1 MALTGKISA
10 SVSLKD
16 TRTGDLAQGTETT
29 LKTPTW
35 SVAAGTGPGQA
46 DLVWSDTRTLAPS
59 GTEDLNLVG
68 VLLGLFGT
76 PITFVK
82 LKQILVAAADG
93 NTNNVVVSRHLT
105 AGVPIFA
112 AAGDAVAVL
121 PGGWH
126 HLVGP
131 GVGVTVTPTTGNL
144 ITVTNSGGTTDVT
157 YDVILV
163 GTSA

>member
-1 MALTGKISA
+1 TGKISA

-59 GTEDLNLVG
+59 GPAALNPVG
-68 VLLGLFGT
+68 VVLGLSGT

-112 AAGDAVAVL
+112 AAGDAWAAL
-121 PGGWH
+121 SARGH
-126 HLVGP
+126 HLRR
-131 GVGVTVTPTTGNL
+131 
-144 ITVTNSGGTTDVT
+144 
-157 YDVILV
+157 
-163 GTSA
+163 A